1 MIKRIIIKFLTLL
14 IFISCSEDKQQSS
27 EEIKT
32 EVINTLN
39 KLYEG
44 YSDSDLEEFTRY
56 YQNDVIRMGTDG
68 EYQKGKDVFIE
79 NWTKTYEK
87 YEVVVLD
94 YSQPEVLVG
103 QDQVVTFNNYDEMFI
118 EKKTRDTTRIQG
130 TWIGVWKKQEDD
142 SWKLRM
148 TTWHQE

>member
-1 MIKRIIIKFLTLL
+1 MRKIVYIITILFFL
-14 IFISCSEDKQQSS
+14 SCSEDKKQSK
-27 EEIKT
+27 EEIKA
-32 EVINTLN
+32 EVVTTLN

-44 YSDSDLEEFTRY
+44 YIDSDLEEFTRF
-56 YQNDVIRMGTDG
+56 YQDDVIRMGTDG
-68 EYQKGKDVFIE
+68 EYQIGKEVFIE
-79 NWTKTYEK
+79 NWTKTYKK
-87 YEVVVLD
+87 YDVIVLD

-103 QDQVVTFNNYDEMFI
+103 QDQVVTYNTYDEMFI
-118 EKKTRDTTRIQG
+118 EKKTRDTTRING